1 MSTQLSII
9 FDMFHST
16 RVACSM
22 LTRSGTQCAHA
33 INYENIGQTL
43 FRRTRPSILERTLP
57 AATCIKF
64 KVFTAIFSLHFT
76 QIVFRLFACSLAR
89 TFTLPC
95 TVSYS
100 NSQEQ
105 RHTHIPRPIVENV
118 LCVFELSWVSFGL
131 AASWPLHLLRRLVQL
146 LRLPHFTLLRRL
158 LLFSFFQC
166 FFFYTL

>member
-1 MSTQLSII
+1 MARLPQFLKTIAVSYVDSTFNYLRHVSQ
-9 FDMFHST
+9 HQ
-16 RVACSM
+16 ACSM

-105 RHTHIPRPIVENV
+105 ATHTHTQTYCGKCIV
-118 LCVFELSWVSFGL
+118 
-131 AASWPLHLLRRLVQL
+131 
-146 LRLPHFTLLRRL
+146 
-158 LLFSFFQC
+158 C
-166 FFFYTL
+166 F